1 MFQLTPENTNEL
13 LNIIDR
19 NQCVMVAKEFGP
31 NFLTEYDKSL
41 LSDYGV
47 KVDELYQ
54 LENDTVFS
62 SFHFGLLSDSLE
74 AIRSVSKVTYDD
86 LKEYIKGGNYIPLT
100 EQEKATINH
109 IKTQNLSSLK
119 GLGGKIFQDVNGI
132 LDDNSRTA
140 QEEFLKRE
148 VVEGTLKKQT
158 IRQIANEIASKTGDW
173 SRNFDRIVEYMSQ
186 SAFESGKAAAIER
199 QVSGDPL
206 VFKRVFNGAC
216 KNCIRLYLT
225 KGLGSEPRIFKLSEL
240 KANGDNIGRK
250 TADWKATLGSLHPFC
265 RCSLH
270 HKTPGYAFDPKTN
283 NFSIYDEKERP
294 QLKRAREKIK
304 AIIGGVE
311 VWV

>member
-1 MFQLTPENTNEL
+1 MLQLTPENTNEL
-13 LNIIDR
+13 LNLINR
-19 NQCVMVAKEFGP
+19 NQNIAVAKEFGP
-31 NFLTEYDKSL
+31 EFLTEYDKSL

-54 LENDTVFS
+54 LENDTVFT
-62 SFHFGLLSDSLE
+62 SFSFGLLSDSLE
-74 AIRSVSKVTYDD
+74 AIRSVSKVTYKD

-132 LDDNSRTA
+132 LDNNSRQA
-140 QEEFLKRE
+140 QEEFLKKE

-206 VFKRVFNGAC
+206 VYKTPLMGAC
-216 KNCIRLYLT
+216 KHCIRLYLT

-240 KANGDNIGRK
+240 KANGSNIGRK
-250 TADWKATLGSLHPFC
+250 QADWKATLEQIHNFC
-265 RCSLH
+265 RCQLH
-270 HKTPGYAFDPKTN
+270 YKTPGYTFDPKTN
-283 NFSIYDEKERP
+283 SFSIYDEKERP
-294 QLKRAREKIK
+294 QLKRPRPKIK

>member
-1 MFQLTPENTNEL
+1 MLNLSPTQTNEL
-13 LNIIDR
+13 LNIISR
-19 NQCVMVAKEFGP
+19 NQCVMIGKEFGP
-31 NFLTEYDKSL
+31 EFLTEYDRSL

-54 LENDTVFS
+54 LESDTVFS

-86 LKEYIKGGNYIPLT
+86 LKEYIRGGNYIPLT
-100 EQEKATINH
+100 EAEKATINH

-132 LDDNSRTA
+132 LQDNSRQA
-140 QEEFLKRE
+140 QEEFLKKE

-158 IRQIANEIASKTGDW
+158 IRQIANEIAHKTGDW

-216 KNCIRLYLT
+216 KHCIRLYLT
-225 KGLGSEPRIFKLSEL
+225 KGLGSEPKIFKLSEL
-240 KANGDNIGRK
+240 KANRDNIGRK

-265 RCSLH
+265 RCQLH
-270 HKTPGYAFDPKTN
+270 YKTPGYAFDPKTN
-283 NFSIYDEKERP
+283 SFSVYDEKERP
-294 QLKRAREKIK
+294 QLKRPRPKIK